1 MERGYILSKSVI
13 VVAFVAALS
22 SVVAHAQ
29 TAPAKPVV
37 GVAGIETA
45 AQNISCDGW
54 DRATGADCNEAL
66 SAGFQAMLET
76 AIVKTGKMDVME
88 RGRMDAVLTEQLLA
102 QEGITDSGGQVGGL
116 TGVDYMIY
124 GTVTKFGSAESGFS
138 ASTNRGAGSL
148 LGGRTRQAFGGGVKS
163 GQITTEMAVD
173 LRVTDASTGQII
185 VADSVDGE
193 VKQGSAFSV
202 GGIESA
208 QASADPFAD
217 VQRVV
222 ATNIAE
228 KIVTSRI
235 PVKVIQVQSDGT
247 LILNY
252 GNVFFA
258 PGDQLMVYEVGETFV
273 DPDTGEVLGSEETEI
288 GRVEITQAE
297 ARFSRARPVDGA
309 IAVAAGST
317 LKRASTVE
325 KREKKGIW

>member
-1 MERGYILSKSVI
+1 
-13 VVAFVAALS
+13 
-22 SVVAHAQ
+22 
-29 TAPAKPVV
+29 
-37 GVAGIETA
+37 
-45 AQNISCDGW
+45 
-54 DRATGADCNEAL
+54 
-66 SAGFQAMLET
+66 MLET

-88 RGRMDAVLTEQLLA
+88 RARMGAVLSEQLLA
-102 QEGITDSGGQVGGL
+102 QEGITDSGGQLGGL

-138 ASTNRGAGSL
+138 ASTSRGAGSL
-148 LGGRTRQAFGGGVKS
+148 FGGRARQALGGGVSS
-163 GQITTEMAVD
+163 GQVTTEMAVD
-173 LRVTDASTGQII
+173 LRVTDASTGQIV
-185 VADSVDGE
+185 VADNVDGE
-193 VKQGSAFSV
+193 VKQGTAFSV

-222 ATNIAE
+222 AARIAE

-235 PVKVIQVQSDGT
+235 PIKVIQVQSDGT

-297 ARFSRARPVDGA
+297 ARFSRARAVDGA
-309 IAVAAGST
+309 IAAEAGST
-317 LKRASTVE
+317 LKRTSSAEKQE
-325 KREKKGIW
+325 KRGIW

>member
-1 MERGYILSKSVI
+1 MNKLALMAAAVAILLSV
-13 VVAFVAALS
+13 S
-22 SVVAHAQ
+22 GHAQ
-29 TAPAKPVV
+29 TVPSKPVV

-88 RGRMDAVLTEQLLA
+88 RGRMGAVLSEQLLA

-124 GTVTKFGSAESGFS
+124 GTVTKFGSAQSGFS
-138 ASTNRGAGSL
+138 ASTSRGAGSL
-148 LGGRTRQAFGGGVKS
+148 LGGRAKQAFGGGFKS

-173 LRVTDASTGQII
+173 LKVTDASTGQII

-193 VKQGSAFSV
+193 VKQGSAFSI

-222 ATNIAE
+222 AARIAE
-228 KIVTSRI
+228 KIVTARI

-258 PGDQLMVYEVGETFV
+258 PGDQLIVYEVGETFV
-273 DPDTGEVLGSEETEI
+273 DPDTGEVLGAEETEI

-297 ARFSRARPVDGA
+297 ARFSRARSIDGELSA
-309 IAVAAGST
+309 AAGST
-317 LKRASTVE
+317 MKRAPTDD
-325 KREKKGIW
+325 KRNKKTPW